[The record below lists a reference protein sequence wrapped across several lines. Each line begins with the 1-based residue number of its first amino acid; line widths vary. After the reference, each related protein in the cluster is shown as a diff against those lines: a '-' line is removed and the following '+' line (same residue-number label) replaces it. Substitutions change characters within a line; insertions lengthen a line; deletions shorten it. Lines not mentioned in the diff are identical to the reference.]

1 MLSLPRLGCQVLG
14 ADLNRS
20 ESARNAADTCRSAA
34 ALRDFNRVY
43 VRFGSSADKATLKG
57 SVRFTSKSRQTGDIP
72 ECPLSANSDRM
83 HCSKQAG
90 YSITSSARA
99 SSIGGTSKPSALAVL
114 RLVSNSSFVDC
125 SIGNSPGLAP
135 LKILST

>member
-72 ECPLSANSDRM
+72 ECPLCAKSGHNAVQQNASLFD
-83 HCSKQAG
+83 HLVGS
-90 YSITSSARA
+90 RA
-99 SSIGGTSKPSALAVL
+99 HGVFRGC
-114 RLVSNSSFVDC
+114 RLDDL
-125 SIGNSPGLAP
+125 IA
-135 LKILST
+135 

>member
-43 VRFGSSADKATLKG
+43 VRFGSEAA
-57 SVRFTSKSRQTGDIP
+57 SR
-72 ECPLSANSDRM
+72 
-83 HCSKQAG
+83 H
-90 YSITSSARA
+90 
-99 SSIGGTSKPSALAVL
+99 V
-114 RLVSNSSFVDC
+114 
-125 SIGNSPGLAP
+125 
-135 LKILST
+135 